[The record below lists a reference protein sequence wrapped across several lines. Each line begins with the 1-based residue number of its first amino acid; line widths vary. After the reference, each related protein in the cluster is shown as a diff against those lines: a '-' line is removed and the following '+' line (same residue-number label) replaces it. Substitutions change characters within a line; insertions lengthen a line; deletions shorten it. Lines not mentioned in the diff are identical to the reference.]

1 MRALDEGDF
10 AGGIFVG
17 LQKAFDT
24 VDQNILKKLEHYG
37 VKEISNKWFKS
48 YLTDQKQS
56 ISINGFKSNI
66 SDITYGVPQGSV
78 LRPLLFLI

>member
-1 MRALDEGDF
+1 MRALDEGAF

-37 VKEISNKWFKS
+37 IKEISNKWFKS

-78 LRPLLFLI
+78 LRINK